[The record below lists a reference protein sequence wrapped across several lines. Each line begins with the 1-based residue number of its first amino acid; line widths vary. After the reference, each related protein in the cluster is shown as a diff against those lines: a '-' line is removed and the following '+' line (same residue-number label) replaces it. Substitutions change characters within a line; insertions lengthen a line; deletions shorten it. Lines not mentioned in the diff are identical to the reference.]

1 MSQSDGRLARLYG
14 RRALLCKACGEL
26 LLPVLVL
33 LMLSRDTD
41 GDPLVWLY
49 GTTLLVGCLYTLPFW
64 CTLVCLRAS
73 KTRLK
78 IRRFVALDA
87 LSCLLPPFASVL
99 TYETVQAVRD
109 VSASSLNG
117 LYTLLLGGSLL
128 LISCL
133 FWALYFLAARFG
145 KK

>member
-33 LMLSRDTD
+33 LVLSRQTD
-41 GDPLVWLY
+41 GNPFVWLY
-49 GTTLLVGCLYTLPFW
+49 ASALTVGCLYTFPFW

-109 VSASSLNG
+109 ASASPLNG